1 LENCKLPPQKAE
13 TILDIL
19 LSLGIKRILIGLIYL
34 IMYSKYRQMQPL
46 ELHLHPQVEN
56 SHSAQVVLRSV
67 VSTILSCSLSLGVTG
82 ITLLA
87 TNYGRVAAQMPSL
100 GNQAPPSQSTRS
112 EARMLFVNPNGGSNT
127 SGNGTQTAPFQT
139 ITHALQVA
147 TPNTMIM
154 LLPGTYSEETG
165 EVFPLRLKPGVVIEG
180 DTLSKGQGI
189 VIQGGGRFLSRSF
202 GGQNVTIVGADRAEL
217 SGVTVSNPNP
227 RGYGVWVES
236 TNPVLTNNTFTG
248 NTQDGVSVAGNSTPT
263 IRQNNF
269 YRNGANGLTIGGNS
283 QPQIREN
290 VFEDTGF
297 GVNITQNAAPIL
309 GSNQIRNNRVGVIIQ
324 GNARP
329 TLRNNLIEG
338 NTEDGIVVLS
348 QAIPNLGTIAE
359 PGGNE
364 FRSNGRNDINAS
376 AARETIPAAGNNL
389 PANRVAGR
397 VDFNAQTAPTAYVPE
412 SSPVA
417 NRVTPPTNQSQ
428 VNYINT
434 DPNVV
439 EFSAPQSP
447 SPRTGTPPLGETPLA
462 PVGNQNPAPSQNT
475 AFNPSASSRVRY
487 RVIVN
492 VANDRERNLVRNLAP
507 GAFPTVRQG
516 RRVMQVGVFS
526 DRTNADAILNVLN
539 RNGLRPTIEQL
550 N

>member
-1 LENCKLPPQKAE
+1 
-13 TILDIL
+13 
-19 LSLGIKRILIGLIYL
+19 LIGLIYL

-46 ELHLHPQVEN
+46 ELHLHSQVEN
-56 SHSAQVVLRSV
+56 FHSAQVVLRSV

-87 TNYGRVAAQMPSL
+87 TNYGRVAAQMPSVT
-100 GNQAPPSQSTRS
+100 NQAPPSQSTRS
-112 EARMLFVNPNGGSNT
+112 EARILFVNPNGGNNT

-165 EVFPLRLKPGVVIEG
+165 EVFPLRLQPGVVIEG
-180 DTLSKGQGI
+180 DIRSKGQGI

-202 GGQNVTIVGADRAEL
+202 GGQNVTIVGADKAEL
-217 SGVTVSNPNP
+217 SGVTVSNPHP

-236 TNPVLTNNTFTG
+236 SNPVLTNNTFTG
-248 NTQDGVSVAGNSTPT
+248 NTQDGVSVAGNGAPT
-263 IRQNNF
+263 IRQNYF

-290 VFEDTGF
+290 VFEQTGF
-297 GVNITQNAAPIL
+297 GINITQNAAPIL
-309 GSNQIRNNRVGVIIQ
+309 GSNQIKNNRVGVIIQ
-324 GNARP
+324 ANARP
-329 TLRNNLIEG
+329 ILRNNFIEG
-338 NTEDGIVVLS
+338 NTEDGIVVLA

-364 FRSNGRNDINAS
+364 FRSNARNDINAS

-389 PANRVAGR
+389 AANRIAGR

-412 SSPVA
+412 TSTVA
-417 NRVTPPTNQSQ
+417 NRVTPPGNQSQ
-428 VNYINT
+428 INFINT

-447 SPRTGTPPLGETPLA
+447 SPRTGTPPFAETPLA
-462 PVGNQNPAPSQNT
+462 PVGNPNPAPSQNT

-516 RRVMQVGVFS
+516 RQVMQVGVFS

>member
-1 LENCKLPPQKAE
+1 
-13 TILDIL
+13 
-19 LSLGIKRILIGLIYL
+19 
-34 IMYSKYRQMQPL
+34 MYSKYRQMQIL
-46 ELHLHPQVEN
+46 ELNSHPQVEN
-56 SHSAQVVLRSV
+56 PHSAQVMLRPV
-67 VSTILSCSLSLGVTG
+67 VSTILSCTLGLGVIG
-82 ITLLA
+82 ITFLA
-87 TNYGRVAAQMPSL
+87 TNYSRVAAQMPSQ

-112 EARMLFVNPNGGSNT
+112 EARILFVNPNGGNNT
-127 SGNGTQTAPFQT
+127 SGNGTQTARFQT

-147 TPNTMIM
+147 TPNTMIK

-180 DTLSKGQGI
+180 DTLSNGQGI

-217 SGVTVSNPNP
+217 SGVTLTNPNP

-236 TNPVLTNNTFTG
+236 SNPVLTNNTFIG
-248 NTQDGVSVAGNSTPT
+248 NTQDGVSVAGDSAPT
-263 IRQNNF
+263 IRQNYF

-290 VFEDTGF
+290 VFQETGF

-309 GSNQIRNNRVGVIIQ
+309 VGNQIRNNRVGMIVQ
-324 GNARP
+324 ANARP
-329 TLRNNLIEG
+329 ILRNNLIEG

-348 QAIPNLGTIAE
+348 QAIPNLGTMAE
-359 PGGNE
+359 PGSNQ
-364 FRSNGRNDINAS
+364 FRNNGRNDINAS
-376 AARETIPAAGNNL
+376 VARETIPAAGNNL
-389 PANRVAGR
+389 VGNRIAGR
-397 VDFNAQTAPTAYVPE
+397 VDLNAQVAPTAYVAE
-412 SSPVA
+412 SSPLA
-417 NRVTPPTNQSQ
+417 NRVTPSTNQSQ
-428 VNYINT
+428 MNSQMNFINT

-447 SPRTGTPPLGETPLA
+447 SPQTGTPPFGETPLA
-462 PVGNQNPAPSQNT
+462 PIGNQNPAPSQNT
-475 AFNPSASSRVRY
+475 AFNPRASSRVRY

-507 GAFPTVRQG
+507 DAFPTVRQG

-526 DRTNADAILNVLN
+526 DRTNADAIINALN